1 MSVHLYSL
9 ACGHGY
15 FFFGP
20 ADVGVPE
27 GLVVA
32 FPAVDL
38 VALPDFEGV
47 LEVVVVFDV
56 LIGGGGL
63 GLADD
68 TVDIEPDGRTDVG
81 SFLDFA
87 VGAGGR
93 LDW

>member
-27 GLVVA
+27 GLVLA

-38 VALPDFEGV
+38 VALPDFEEI
-47 LEVVVVFDV
+47 LEVVVDV
-56 LIGGGGL
+56 LIGGGRL

-68 TVDIEPDGRTDVG
+68 TVDIEPVGGADVG
-81 SFLDFA
+81 SFLDFV